1 MDKAQ
6 LVEIANTE
14 MPFGK
19 YKGRRLIDVPEEYL
33 LWFARKDQVPA
44 GPSRRADGV
53 DPADKTEG
61 LSDLVQP
68 RRKRVK
74 LWRRWPFSARRA
86 SVCCL

>member
-33 LWFARKDQVPA
+33 LWFARMINSLP
-44 GPSRRADGV
+44 GI
-53 DPADKTEG
+53 
-61 LSDLVQP
+61 L
-68 RRKRVK
+68 
-74 LWRRWPFSARRA
+74 A
-86 SVCCL
+86 S